1 MTGSA
6 GSPVRRFIADPN
18 DVGSIEA
25 IITALYESVS
35 FEPGS
40 EPNWNRL
47 RSLFLDS
54 GRLIPRRPGAL
65 PEVQSMNIEGFITR
79 SEPVLRAGQF
89 LRRGFIERE
98 ITRRIERFGGIVHV
112 WSTYQSSFADGG
124 EPFTRG
130 INSIQ
135 LVYHHDRWW
144 VLTIFW
150 EDETPNVPLPAEYL
164 A

>member
-6 GSPVRRFIADPN
+6 GNPVRRYTADPR
-18 DVGSIEA
+18 DVGSVES
-25 IITALYESVS
+25 IITALYESIS

-40 EPNWNRL
+40 EPDWNRL

-54 GRLIPRRPGAL
+54 GRLVPRRPGAM
-65 PEVQSMNIEGFITR
+65 PEIQSMNVEGFISL
-79 SEPVLRAGQF
+79 SEPVLRTGQF

-98 ITRRIERFGGIVHV
+98 IARHIDHFGGVVHV

-124 EPFTRG
+124 QPFTRG

-135 LVYHHDRWW
+135 LVYHHERWW

-150 EDETPNVPLPAEYL
+150 EDESSAAQIPPEYL
-164 A
+164 K